1 MEKQEFVNFEFSLGK
16 SEDVKTLLSS
26 MIDESNTQ
34 SEDWKPVFGA
44 EIYEMKTGKVFDNVL
59 GQIKAPF
66 ENAFK
71 DMSHSEDSGKA
82 FDEIVE
88 KGSAIDKIFNFV
100 ELRGRHG
107 ETIVLDGY
115 HGVDYRNWD
124 GNRRDIP
131 ITDEIVLRG
140 VLPKEGLEK
149 VFDIMKNNSFFKKY
163 APHSFDNEISK
174 EAMRMYNESLNK
186 TMIHKSS
193 LALPKNKRNQ
203 SVQNSNDISL
213 EQ

>member
-1 MEKQEFVNFEFSLGK
+1 MEKQDFVNFEFSLGK
-16 SEDVKTLLSS
+16 SEDVKALLSS

-34 SEDWKPVFGA
+34 SDDWKPVFGA
-44 EIYEMKTGKVFDNVL
+44 EIYEMKTGKVFDDIL

-71 DMSHSEDSGKA
+71 DMGQSEDSGKA
-82 FDEIVE
+82 FDENVE

-100 ELRGRHG
+100 ELHGRHG

-163 APHSFDNEISK
+163 APHSFNNEVSK
-174 EAMRMYNESLNK
+174 EAMRMYNESQNK
-186 TMIHKSS
+186 TMVRKSS
-193 LALPKNKRNQ
+193 LTLSKNKRNQ
-203 SVQNSNDISL
+203 SIQNSNDILL